1 MIEIDHIGMPARDV
15 EASAHFLC
23 DALGLPDPEPEGPD
37 REMFCVRICANS
49 SLLYYPSR
57 IASSHHVAFR
67 VDAVRFADVV
77 ERLRKNS
84 VLYGNDPED
93 FNQQT
98 ADVFGGRGRV
108 YFRDP
113 NGHVFEVMA

>member
-1 MIEIDHIGMPARDV
+1 MIQIDHIGIPARDV

-23 DALGLPDPEPEGPD
+23 DVLGLPKAEPEGPEK
-37 REMFCVRICANS
+37 EMLCVTISANS

-57 IASSHHVAFR
+57 TASSHHVAFR
-67 VDAVRFADVV
+67 VDAVHFANVV
-77 ERLRKNS
+77 ERLREKS
-84 VLYGNDPED
+84 ILYGNDPED

-98 ADVFGGRGRV
+98 ADVLGGHGRV

-113 NGHVFEVMA
+113 NGHVFEVTT